1 MDKREYL
8 VSIGLAR
15 PGRGRFSAEAESAW
29 QTYQQSG
36 VAIEVTVTPS
46 EPVNPDSG
54 YVDVELPF
62 EEDRKPDVAYLPTL
76 PTETVRKETL
86 AYSITKEGYM
96 VAHTECGTCHNSI
109 AKCACQDGPDALGWV
124 RKEVEQ
130 KPYLVEA

>member
-8 VSIGLAR
+8 ISIGLAKA
-15 PGRGRFSAEAESAW
+15 GRGRFSAEAEAAW
-29 QTYQQSG
+29 KSY
-36 VAIEVTVTPS
+36 IENHGVTPS

-54 YVDVELPF
+54 YEDVELPF
-62 EEDRKPDVAYLPTL
+62 EEEERKPDVAYLPEL
-76 PTETVRKETL
+76 PSETVRKETL

-96 VAHTECGTCHNSI
+96 VAHDKCGTCHNLISR
-109 AKCACQDGPDALGWV
+109 CACATGPDALGWV